1 MSSDGRY
8 SAAAWRAHGAGTM
21 IEAHVAMPVADR
33 LVDADVGGVA
43 RAEVVAREDH
53 QARVGRMTES
63 FGERAHDAELT
74 CVPRV
79 SSTV

>member
-33 LVDADVGGVA
+33 LVHADVGGVA

-53 QARVGRMTES
+53 ELGVGRMTES
-63 FGERAHDAELT
+63 FGEADHGPDAI
-74 CVPRV
+74 CARIRW
-79 SSTV
+79 